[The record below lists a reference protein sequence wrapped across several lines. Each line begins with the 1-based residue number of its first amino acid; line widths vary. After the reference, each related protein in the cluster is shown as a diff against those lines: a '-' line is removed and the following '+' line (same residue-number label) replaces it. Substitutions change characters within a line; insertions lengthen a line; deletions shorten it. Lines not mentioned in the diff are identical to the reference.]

1 MRKSGHRVSEWC
13 GEHRIPVSTY
23 DSRQRK
29 AFQAAVSENEVC
41 FTEIP
46 VGPAAAEM
54 ATPVQCGELWV
65 DIHARADTETI
76 RAIIQALK
84 SC

>member
-1 MRKSGHRVSEWC
+1 MPEEWTAGKLQEITVFTYYSG
-13 GEHRIPVSTY
+13 
-23 DSRQRK
+23 QRK
-29 AFQAAVSENEVC
+29 VFQAVVSENEVC
-41 FTEIP
+41 FIEVP
-46 VGPAAAEM
+46 VRPVVEEM
-54 ATPVQCGELWV
+54 ATRDQCGELWV